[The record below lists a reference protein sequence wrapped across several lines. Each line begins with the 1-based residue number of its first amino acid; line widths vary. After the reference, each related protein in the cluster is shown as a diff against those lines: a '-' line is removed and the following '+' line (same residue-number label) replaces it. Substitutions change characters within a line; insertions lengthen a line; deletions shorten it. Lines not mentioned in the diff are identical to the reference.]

1 MVSRLRVPTDSGP
14 AGHGATPTRS
24 RASRVAGRH
33 RKFSPGRRALGVS
46 TPETRYNTTPVSG
59 TIARCAHA
67 PYQLNAGF
75 PNRREDSTMVV
86 MHARAP

>member
-1 MVSRLRVPTDSGP
+1 MVSRLRVPTDGGP
-14 AGHGATPTRS
+14 AGHGDTPTLS

-33 RKFSPGRRALGVS
+33 RRFSPGERDLGVS
-46 TPETRYNTTPVSG
+46 ASETRYNTTPVSG
-59 TIARCAHA
+59 TITGCARA

>member
-14 AGHGATPTRS
+14 AGHGDTPPST
-24 RASRVAGRH
+24 RASRVAGRL
-33 RKFSPGRRALGVS
+33 RKFSPGERDLGVPTS
-46 TPETRYNTTPVSG
+46 ETRYNTTPVSG
-59 TIARCAHA
+59 TITGCAHA